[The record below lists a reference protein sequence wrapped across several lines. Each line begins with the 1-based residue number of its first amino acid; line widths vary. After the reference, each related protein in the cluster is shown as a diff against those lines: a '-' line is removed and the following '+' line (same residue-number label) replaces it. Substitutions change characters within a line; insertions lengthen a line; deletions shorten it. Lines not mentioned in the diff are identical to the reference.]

1 MAGIFDELGGIT
13 GGVAAEG
20 LAFAAGFAAGRALEP
35 AAVTI
40 SQDAWNAAPVRRLD
54 PDHAA
59 EAAAENYATYDV
71 MAAEASYSGYDA
83 SRFAYIYDVT
93 LTAPGVGELL
103 QMLRRQTISSGNFTH
118 GLRKAKLEPMWD
130 DAIAELANQFISATD
145 LAYMIVRGVLPDEG
159 TLPGSLPTQADN
171 LNLPPQI
178 GLNPVTEAAK
188 SGWDQERLAAM
199 VARSGLAMAP
209 TMAAQANFR
218 GILTDND
225 YLLTIARGD
234 LFPAY
239 ANPVKEASRQILTA
253 EQAAELQLRGY
264 LTAAQRRN
272 LTQLHGMTDANSDLL
287 YDVLGRGLNLHSA
300 FIAERRGGVFQGD
313 TSQIPDWA
321 LWMLQRGNLRPETY
335 NLAWAARETY
345 PSYFVTRALLQAGT
359 ITAERGTELF
369 MGLGWPA
376 DVATAAGQTYGTTGG
391 AVADPHV
398 SKAATQLWGTTHTA
412 YKATEIGKTA
422 AQANLS
428 VLGIPAAAQT
438 EIFNYW
444 DAERATIRHQ
454 ISVAQLLKAEKDG
467 ITNPATG
474 QAYTNADV
482 VAALVDRGYSQA
494 DATVLASE

>member
-1 MAGIFDELGGIT
+1 MSSIFDELGGLT

-40 SQDAWNAAPVRRLD
+40 SQDAWHAAQVKRLD
-54 PDHAA
+54 PETAA

-103 QMLRRQTISSGNFTH
+103 TMLRRGTISPGNFTH
-118 GLRKAKLEPMWD
+118 GLRKAKFEPMWD
-130 DAIAELANQFISATD
+130 DALAQLANQYLAAPD
-145 LAYMIVRGVLPDEG
+145 VAYMMVRGVLPDDG
-159 TLPGSLPTQADN
+159 LLGMSLPTQADN
-171 LNLPPQI
+171 LKLPPQYAI
-178 GLNPVTEAAK
+178 DPVAEVAK
-188 SGWDQERLAAM
+188 SGWDKERLGAF

-209 TMAAQANFR
+209 VMAAQANFR

-239 ANPVKEASRQILTA
+239 ASPVKEASRQILTA

-264 LTAAQRRN
+264 LTADQRRS
-272 LTQLHGMTDANSDLL
+272 LTQKHGMTDANSDLL
-287 YDVLGRGLNLHSA
+287 YDVLGRGLNIHAAL
-300 FIAERRGGVFQGD
+300 IGERRGGVFRGPTD
-313 TSQIPDWA
+313 QIPDWGMY
-321 LWMLQRGNLRPETY
+321 MLERGNLRPEVF
-335 NLAWAARETY
+335 NLAWAGRETY
-345 PSYFVTRALLQAGT
+345 PSYFVTKALLQAGA
-359 ITAERGTELF
+359 ITAERGQELF
-369 MGLGWPA
+369 NGLGWPE
-376 DVATAAGQTYGTTGG
+376 DVAQAAGTAFATTTG
-391 AVADPHV
+391 AVADPHAT
-398 SKAATQLWGTTHTA
+398 KAATQLWNTTHSA
-412 YKATEIGKTA
+412 YKATEIGKTTA
-422 AQANLS
+422 QQNLTTLGVSATAQAQ
-428 VLGIPAAAQT
+428 VFT
-438 EIFNYW
+438 YW

-482 VAALVDRGYSQA
+482 IAALVDRGYSQA